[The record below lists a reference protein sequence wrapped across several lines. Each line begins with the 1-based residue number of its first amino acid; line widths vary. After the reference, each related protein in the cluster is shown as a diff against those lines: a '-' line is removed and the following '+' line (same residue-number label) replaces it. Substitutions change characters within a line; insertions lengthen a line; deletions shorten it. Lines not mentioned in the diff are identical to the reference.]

1 MKSVA
6 RNYAIAFLNSFID
19 DISLDDFQ
27 AIRVV
32 VRFLKDHKKMLSTLN
47 IPGLSVEAKVRALH
61 QVLESL
67 SAPESLKRLMV
78 VLVEHK
84 RTALIPD
91 VVAHIVSLYKRR
103 KKIVF
108 FTITS
113 SHQLLDDE
121 LQSIQDFLAQ
131 KTGETILYDY
141 AIDKGLVAGICCQSE
156 TLLWEHSVRKQLYD
170 LRRQLIVQRET

>member
-27 AIRVV
+27 AIRAFL
-32 VRFLKDHKKMLSTLN
+32 RFLKEHKKMLSMLN
-47 IPGLSVEAKVRALH
+47 VPGLSAETKVHAL
-61 QVLESL
+61 QKILEGL
-67 SAPESLKRLMV
+67 SAPESLTRLMV

-84 RTALIPD
+84 RTFLIRD

-103 KKIVF
+103 KKIAL

-113 SHQLLDDE
+113 SHRLLDDE

-141 AIDKGLVAGICCQSE
+141 AIDKDLIAGICCQSE
-156 TLLWEHSVRKQLYD
+156 TLLWEHSMRKQLYD